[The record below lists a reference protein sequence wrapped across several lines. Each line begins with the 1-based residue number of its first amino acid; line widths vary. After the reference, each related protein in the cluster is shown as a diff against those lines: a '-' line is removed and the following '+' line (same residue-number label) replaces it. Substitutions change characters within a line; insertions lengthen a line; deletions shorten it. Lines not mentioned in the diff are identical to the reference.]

1 MHCSMGPSLFSTGG
15 MGVGSGVVVSSGEY
29 GCGAAEEVYFQ
40 QF

>member
-1 MHCSMGPSLFSTGG
+1 MGSGPFLHMGEWVEGG
-15 MGVGSGVVVSSGEY
+15 GVVVSLGEY